1 MKTQHCCFSFL
12 RALQSIN
19 IREEN
24 EKLNI
29 WVAYFNLENEYGNP
43 PEVITKL
50 SSLFLFPTFTIFLM
64 SILSSIAL
72 LSSGGCNESISKSIA
87 V

>member
-1 MKTQHCCFSFL
+1 MELSFCTVASNLILFFIFVFS
-12 RALQSIN
+12 RALQTIN

-43 PEVITKL
+43 PEVIKQRAA
-50 SSLFLFPTFTIFLM
+50 LFIHLFF
-64 SILSSIAL
+64 
-72 LSSGGCNESISKSIA
+72 
-87 V
+87 

>member
-1 MKTQHCCFSFL
+1 MMFL
-12 RALQSIN
+12 FAFCRALNTIN

-43 PEVITKL
+43 PQVLEKCTLFFVL
-50 SSLFLFPTFTIFLM
+50 S
-64 SILSSIAL
+64 L
-72 LSSGGCNESISKSIA
+72 LLRFVFCFIN
-87 V
+87 